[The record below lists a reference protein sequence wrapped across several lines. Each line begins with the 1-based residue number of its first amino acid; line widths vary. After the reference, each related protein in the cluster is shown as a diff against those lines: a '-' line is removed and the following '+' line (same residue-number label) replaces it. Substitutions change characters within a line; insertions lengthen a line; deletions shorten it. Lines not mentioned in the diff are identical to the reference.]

1 MVGKSIAE
9 QMREL
14 KAKQESASL
23 GCGQP
28 LVRAQ
33 EVADSDFASPLR
45 AKQIAKLSVGSG
57 LISNA
62 LPVPSAPPHEPR
74 GADPERVPPTPPHE
88 PRDADP
94 KWVSSVKHRQMLM
107 RRGLSYGGSSTP
119 STTSARRTNHCFKCV
134 PKVTVDNLL
143 HQVCPT
149 CTQLNIICPQCGSC
163 GCYYAPL
170 LTESDVQLADLVESW
185 ISDNV
190 ASWTVAQNGK
200 YVFPHAVAGVP
211 VVSKSE
217 WSRQRAKQHEEYLD
231 SKTWRALR
239 LRALQD
245 ACYQCDVCG
254 SDSDLQVHHKTY
266 IRWGGAELP
275 KDLQVMC
282 RNCHF
287 NHHDSFELA
296 RTYLDFEQ
304 QAKAPTRRRAKTTWQ
319 RE

>member
-23 GCGQP
+23 GRGQP

-45 AKQIAKLSVGSG
+45 AKQIAKLSVESG

-94 KWVSSVKHRQMLM
+94 KWVPLVKHRQLLM
-107 RRGLSYGGSSTP
+107 NRTRAYSG
-119 STTSARRTNHCFKCV
+119 STTTRKRRTNHCFKC
-134 PKVTVDNLL
+134 KVTVDSWL
-143 HQVCPT
+143 HNICSSCP
-149 CTQLNIICPQCGSC
+149 QLDIICPDCGMC

-170 LTESDVQLADLVESW
+170 LTESDVQYADVAESWITDNVESW
-185 ISDNV
+185 LV
-190 ASWTVAQNGK
+190 VQKGV
-200 YVFPHAVAGVP
+200 YVFPGAVAGVRF
-211 VVSKSE
+211 VSADEK
-217 WSRQRAKQHEEYLD
+217 RQRKKKQHEEYLN

-239 LRALQD
+239 SRALQD

-254 SDSDLQVHHKTY
+254 YDGNLHVHHKTY
-266 IRWGGAELP
+266 DRWGGAELP
-275 KDLQVMC
+275 EDLQVLC
-282 RNCHF
+282 ANCHY
-287 NHHDSFELA
+287 NHHQSLPS
-296 RTYLDFEQ
+296 
-304 QAKAPTRRRAKTTWQ
+304 AKYMDWMQ
-319 RE
+319 